1 LRALAA
7 LAAAVVLYAGQAR
20 ESVASE
26 PQTKANSQ
34 FEVPHPDHA
43 KGPSVAQLALR
54 PGERVGLA
62 VARRLGK
69 PSRDRALYKLIALF
83 DATGRFSTSQLND
96 QALNSMDKPL
106 DSLVSSLAPGVDAL
120 LIDRANR
127 WHFAGQ
133 MRQRLSDAR
142 GDEPAMQS
150 FRQPIMS
157 TAIDVVLPAGPEAE
171 RQAQKVFAIF
181 RAVESEMNE
190 WKPESPTSLINRQAG
205 IAPVAVSAELR
216 QVLRVGLEVSRKS
229 HGAFDPTWAA
239 LWGLWDFSAK
249 SQGRVPTADELAPRL
264 PLIDYRQVQVD
275 EAAGTVKLAKAGM
288 KLGLGGIAKG
298 WALAQAGIW
307 LRDQGVAS
315 FSLSAGGQ
323 VLVAGLHGQRPWRVG
338 IRHPRGPASAVLAVL
353 SVRDASVST
362 SGDYEHFFERDGIR
376 YHHILDTRTG
386 QPARGLQSAS
396 VVTADATV
404 ADALSTALM
413 VLGREKALKLV
424 AHWPGVECVLVDDA
438 GKLWL
443 SNGLQGKVELVGKA
457 EMQGKV
463 ELQAR

>member
-1 LRALAA
+1 MSRTLRALAA
-7 LAAAVVLYAGQAR
+7 LAVAGVLCTGQAR
-20 ESVASE
+20 ISIASE

-34 FEVPHPDHA
+34 FEVPHPDNA
-43 KGPSVAQLALR
+43 QGPSVAQLALR
-54 PGERVGLA
+54 PGEKVGLA
-62 VARRLGK
+62 LARTLGK
-69 PSRDRALYKLIALF
+69 GKRDRALYKLIAVF
-83 DATGRFSTSQLND
+83 DPSGRSSTSQLND
-96 QALNSMDKPL
+96 QAVELMDKAL
-106 DSLVSSLAPGVDAL
+106 DVVVPSLAPGIDAL
-120 LIDRANR
+120 IIDRENR

-133 MRQRLSDAR
+133 LRQRLSDAR
-142 GDEPAMQS
+142 GDQPAMQS

-157 TAIDVVLPAGPEAE
+157 TAIDVVLPAGPQAE
-171 RQAQKVFAIF
+171 SQAQKVFAIF

-205 IAPVAVSAELR
+205 IAAVAVSADLR

-229 HGAFDPTWAA
+229 QGAFDPTWAA

-249 SQGRVPTADELAPRL
+249 TQGRVPTAEELAPRL
-264 PLIDYRQVQVD
+264 PLIDYRQLQVD
-275 EAAGTVKLAKAGM
+275 EPAGTVKLAKPGM

-298 WALAQAGIW
+298 WALTQAGHW
-307 LRDQGVAS
+307 LRGQGVAS

-338 IRHPRGPASAVLAVL
+338 IRHPRGPASEVLAVL

-362 SGDYEHFFERDGIR
+362 SGDYEHYFERDGVR

-386 QPARGLQSAS
+386 RPARGLQSAT

-413 VLGREKALKLV
+413 VLGRQKALKLV
-424 AHWPGVECVLVDDA
+424 ANWPGVECVLVDDA
-438 GKLWL
+438 GKVWL
-443 SNGLQGKVELVGKA
+443 SKGLQGKVELVGK
-457 EMQGKV
+457 V
-463 ELQAR
+463 ELRAR